1 MRPMSSRRRGL
12 PAALAALAIAVLVP
26 AAAGA
31 ASGAIAPGAPGAKA
45 FWTPA
50 DKQGFGT
57 SMTLQSKLWHTLQG
71 GELTEVYYPD
81 LGTPALRDLQL
92 IVTDGRTFT
101 DRESDA
107 TNQHVE
113 LVDKHSLTYRQVNT
127 AKSGRY
133 RIVKTYVTD
142 PARNVLLVDVRF
154 QSLTGR
160 PYQVYAYVDPALSND
175 GNDDSGTTSHGTLLT
190 QDAETGSALVAEPS
204 FGRTSTGY
212 LDSSD
217 GWIDLRDD
225 HRMDWQ
231 YRSSPNGNV
240 VQIGQTRLDGRRH
253 QHLQL
258 ALGFGATSSAAL
270 ATARTSLKRGFWRV
284 AGAYAEGWHRYL
296 RSLKPEPASAK
307 PYGSEY
313 DVSLMTLAAHEDKTY
328 RGAFIA
334 SPTMPWSWGTGFEQP
349 KSGVY
354 HAVWSRDLYQIV
366 TGMMAAGDRG
376 AAERALTY
384 VFTKQQRADGSIRQN
399 TLVDGTPHWDGT
411 QQDEV
416 AFPIVLAWQLN
427 RDDTTTYHEHVK
439 KAADWLVNTG
449 PKTDMDRWENQDGWS
464 PGTIASEIAG
474 LICAADLARKAGEP
488 DDAVRYEAKAD
499 EWQKSVESWTA
510 TTNGPY
516 SDKPY
521 YLRLTKDENPNDGST
536 YSIGD
541 SGPSAAD
548 ERTVVDP
555 SFLEL
560 VRLGV
565 KKPDDPTILNSIAVV
580 DQQLAVDTPNGRFWH
595 RANFDG
601 YGETWAGDP
610 WSSFPPDSRP
620 EVGTHGRAWPIFSGE
635 RGEYQLAAGGS
646 ANAQLAAMASA
657 ANEGGLMPEQVWDDQ
672 PPSGSPGFPPGEG
685 TLSAT
690 PLAWSHAQFVR
701 LAWSIEAGRPVE
713 QPSVVACRYVRAC

>member
-1 MRPMSSRRRGL
+1 MRPMSCCRRGL
-12 PAALAALAIAVLVP
+12 SAAFVALAIAAVAP

-31 ASGAIAPGAPGAKA
+31 APSSTAPGAPGAKA

-57 SMTLQSKLWHTLQG
+57 SMTTQSKVWHTLQG

-81 LGTPALRDLQL
+81 LSTPALRDLQL

-101 DRESDA
+101 DRETDA
-107 TNQHVE
+107 TTQHVE

-142 PARNVLLVDVRF
+142 PSRNTLLVDVRF

-160 PYQVYAYVDPALSND
+160 PYQVYAYVDPSLSND
-175 GNDDSGTTSHGTLLT
+175 GSDDSGTTSHGALLT
-190 QDAETGSALVAEPS
+190 QDADAGQRARRRRRPSAAPRPATWTPATAGSTCATTTGWTGSTAPRRPA
-204 FGRTSTGY
+204 TS
-212 LDSSD
+212 S
-217 GWIDLRDD
+217 R
-225 HRMDWQ
+225 
-231 YRSSPNGNV
+231 PP
-240 VQIGQTRLDGRRH
+240 QTKLDGRRH

-258 ALGFGATSSAAL
+258 ALGFADTSAAAL
-270 ATARTSLKRGFWRV
+270 GTARASLQRGFGRV
-284 AGAYAEGWHRYL
+284 AGAYADSWHRYL
-296 RSLKPEPASAK
+296 GSLKRQPASAR
-307 PYGSEY
+307 PYGAEY
-313 DVSLMTLAAHEDKTY
+313 DESVMVLAAHEDKTY

-334 SPTMPWSWGTGFEQP
+334 SPTMPWAWGTGFEFP

-376 AAERALTY
+376 AAERALSF
-384 VFTKQQRADGSIRQN
+384 VFDKQQRPDGSIRQN
-399 TLVDGTPHWDGT
+399 TFVDGTPHWDGT

-416 AFPIVLAWQLN
+416 AFPIVLAWQL
-427 RDDTTTYHEHVK
+427 RPRRR
-439 KAADWLVNTG
+439 ADLRPARQAG
-449 PKTDMDRWENQDGWS
+449 GRLARPDRPADPTWTAGRTRTAGRRARSPRRS
-464 PGTIASEIAG
+464 PGSSAPPTSR
-474 LICAADLARKAGEP
+474 ARRATTRARP
-488 DDAVRYEAKAD
+488 PTRQTAD

-521 YLRLTKDENPNDGST
+521 YLRVTKDANPNDGST

-565 KKPDDPTILNSIAVV
+565 KKPDDPTILNSIARRRPAARRRHPERALLAPR
-580 DQQLAVDTPNGRFWH
+580 QLRRLRRDSQRRAVGLVP
-595 RANFDG
+595 
-601 YGETWAGDP
+601 AGQ
-610 WSSFPPDSRP
+610 PDA
-620 EVGTHGRAWPIFSGE
+620 THGRAWPIFAGE
-635 RGEYQLAAGGS
+635 RGEYNLTAGGT
-646 ANAQLAAMASA
+646 ATAQLAAMAGA
-657 ANEGGLMPEQVWDDQ
+657 ANEGGLIPEQVWDDQ
-672 PPSGSPGFPPGEG
+672 PPSGTPGFPKGEG

-701 LAWSIEAGRPVE
+701 LAWSIEAGGPVE
-713 QPSVVACRYVRAC
+713 QPSIVACRYVRTC